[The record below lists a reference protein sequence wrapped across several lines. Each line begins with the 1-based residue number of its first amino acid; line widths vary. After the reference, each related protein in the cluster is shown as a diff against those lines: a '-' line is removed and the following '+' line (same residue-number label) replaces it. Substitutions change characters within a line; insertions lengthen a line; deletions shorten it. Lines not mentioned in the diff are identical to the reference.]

1 MTHQTAALQGDR
13 TANEVLS
20 HAKLVRWV
28 WAACNELATAVVDCW
43 PAELPRLQR
52 SWCAVFLSAA
62 QAADAMQG
70 SVAVTEGAP
79 SIPGRHAR
87 CSTSPHL

>member
-43 PAELPRLQR
+43 PAELPL
-52 SWCAVFLSAA
+52 A
-62 QAADAMQG
+62 QC
-70 SVAVTEGAP
+70 
-79 SIPGRHAR
+79 PGRHR
-87 CSTSPHL
+87 GRRSLRSLRSMMHVSIEI